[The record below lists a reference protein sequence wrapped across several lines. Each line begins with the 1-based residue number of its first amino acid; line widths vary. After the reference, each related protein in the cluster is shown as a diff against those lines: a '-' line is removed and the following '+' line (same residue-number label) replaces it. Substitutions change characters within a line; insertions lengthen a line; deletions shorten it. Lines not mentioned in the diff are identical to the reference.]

1 MIVPRLVLDVFRPAA
16 EVLGVVPLPVVEPL
30 EVAAGAEVAEPPE
43 VLGAALLPH
52 AAKSAT
58 APAAPAAAHHR
69 LRISIS
75 PFGQMFVLPPF
86 LQHVCRAA
94 NVHERSCRVTGGSS
108 VGQALAQPGQR
119 ERVAVLDGGVSA
131 LE

>member
-16 EVLGVVPLPVVEPL
+16 EVLGVVPPPVVEPL
-30 EVAAGAEVAEPPE
+30 EVAAGAESAEPPE

-75 PFGQMFVLPPF
+75 PFGQMFVLPPSSSTYAGPRTF
-86 LQHVCRAA
+86 TTDLAELPAA
-94 NVHERSCRVTGGSS
+94 AQSARRWHS
-108 VGQALAQPGQR
+108 QA
-119 ERVAVLDGGVSA
+119 SA
-131 LE
+131 SG